1 MWEKNLKKNRY
12 MYTYNWITLLYIW
25 SKHIVKQLDS
35 NKNTMGTVKIK
46 GVNIKSPVH
55 FLACTKHL
63 LSACHPQSR
72 PHPITRMTITG
83 TTKTSRAPGIW
94 QAVSKQCISGFPTT
108 FGSRKRKC
116 ICCCCFGE
124 RQKKKKKTN
133 CVSSLKDSQLVD
145 TGLAAWGPGTFQF
158 QYFNSILRTSEL
170 PR

>member
-124 RQKKKKKTN
+124 RQKKKNKKQTVYQVWRTVN
-133 CVSSLKDSQLVD
+133 WWTLGWQ
-145 TGLAAWGPGTFQF
+145 PGVPVLSNFSI
-158 QYFNSILRTSEL
+158 SILS
-170 PR
+170 